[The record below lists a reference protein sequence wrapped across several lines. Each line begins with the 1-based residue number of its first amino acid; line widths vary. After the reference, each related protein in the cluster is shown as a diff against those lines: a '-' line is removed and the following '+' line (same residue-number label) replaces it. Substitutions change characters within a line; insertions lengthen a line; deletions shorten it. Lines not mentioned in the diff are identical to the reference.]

1 MSMSESEYAE
11 QEYLEKLYE
20 EFGPQWAEEH
30 GLAPPED
37 AIEEFTAE
45 RLQSYYI
52 AHPNLAGPACDSLVY
67 ARSLMPSHPK
77 AALVFAVTATE
88 LAIKTV
94 LLKPIIFGLVHT
106 EALASFITDLT
117 TKHTGMDRF
126 QTILTEILAR
136 FGGVDL
142 KTYKRTASSKTLWG
156 EIGEVQQARNAVVH
170 QGGTAEDS
178 KADLSIAVATT
189 LLSEIFPHVLA
200 NLNLHMHD
208 PGIVCSKS
216 HTTRMRVMLAMS
228 EGLRAYS
235 FIWNVEIHSEV
246 SAEDV
251 PNTITGRLAGRP
263 NERDL
268 SAVRSGNVVMKMI
281 EEPFLSLRYQ
291 VQFSPD
297 SLEFTGTRMCD

>member
-1 MSMSESEYAE
+1 MSESEYAE

-52 AHPNLAGPACDSLVY
+52 AHPNLAGPACDSLIY
-67 ARSLMPSHPK
+67 ARSLMPSYPK

-94 LLKPIIFGLVHT
+94 LLKPIVFGLVHT

-142 KTYKRTASSKTLWG
+142 KTYTRADSSKTLWQ
-156 EIGEVQQARNAVVH
+156 EIGEIQKARNAVVH
-170 QGGTAEDS
+170 RGEAVDDATANL
-178 KADLSIAVATT
+178 AIAVASTILT
-189 LLSEIFPHVLA
+189 GIFPQVLQK
-200 NLNLHMHD
+200 LNLHLHD
-208 PGIVCSKS
+208 PGVVC
-216 HTTRMRVMLAMS
+216 
-228 EGLRAYS
+228 GLRS
-235 FIWNVEIHSEV
+235 L
-246 SAEDV
+246 
-251 PNTITGRLAGRP
+251 PP
-263 NERDL
+263 
-268 SAVRSGNVVMKMI
+268 MI
-281 EEPFLSLRYQ
+281 A
-291 VQFSPD
+291 
-297 SLEFTGTRMCD
+297 